1 MKNNNKG
8 ITVVALTITIVV
20 LLIVAG
26 ITSYSGLHTVKSAR
40 FYNAESQMKIINSK
54 VSELYDEY
62 KDGNT
67 AVLNYGMDSKQE
79 GYRIYTK
86 EFIKQKFNIEGIDYD
101 FLVNVKDRK
110 VELEEGI
117 QYQGKSYFTL
127 EDFGINNVPYSGD

>member
-26 ITSYSGLHTVKSAR
+26 IASYSGFHTVKSAR
-40 FYNAESQMKIINSK
+40 FYNAESQMKIINAK

-62 KDGNT
+62 KDGND
-67 AVLNYGMDSKQE
+67 AVLNYGDTSDQD

-86 EFIKQKFNIEGIDYD
+86 EYIKQKFNIEGIDYD
-101 FLVNVKDRK
+101 FLVNVKERK

-117 QYQGKSYFTL
+117 QYQGELYVTL
-127 EDFGINNVPYSGD
+127 EDFGINNVPYNGD

>member
-67 AVLNYGMDSKQE
+67 AVLNYGDVYGKE

-86 EFIKQKFNIEGIDYD
+86 GFIKQKFNIEGIDYD

>member
-40 FYNAESQMKIINSK
+40 FYNAESQMKILNAK

-67 AVLNYGMDSKQE
+67 AVLNYGDVSGKE

-86 EFIKQKFNIEGIDYD
+86 GFIKQKFNIEGIDYD

-117 QYQGKSYFTL
+117 QYQGESYFTL

>member
-40 FYNAESQMKIINSK
+40 FYNAESQMKIINAK

-67 AVLNYGMDSKQE
+67 AVLNYGDVSGKE

-86 EFIKQKFNIEGIDYD
+86 GFIKQKFNIEGIDYD

-110 VELEEGI
+110 VELEKGI
-117 QYQGKSYFTL
+117 QYQGESYFTL

>member
-40 FYNAESQMKIINSK
+40 FYNAESQMKIINAK

-62 KDGNT
+62 KDGNI
-67 AVLNYGMDSKQE
+67 AVLNYGDVSGKE

-86 EFIKQKFNIEGIDYD
+86 GFIKQKFNIEGIDYD

-117 QYQGKSYFTL
+117 QYQGESYFTL

>member
-67 AVLNYGMDSKQE
+67 AVLNYGDVSGKE

-86 EFIKQKFNIEGIDYD
+86 GFIKQKFNIEGPDYD

>member
-40 FYNAESQMKIINSK
+40 FYNAESQMKIINAK

-67 AVLNYGMDSKQE
+67 AVLNYGEVSGKE

-86 EFIKQKFNIEGIDYD
+86 GFIKQKFNIEGIDYD

-110 VELEEGI
+110 VEL
-117 QYQGKSYFTL
+117 QYQGKLYFTL

>member
-40 FYNAESQMKIINSK
+40 FYNAESQMKIINAK

-67 AVLNYGMDSKQE
+67 AVLNYGEVSDKE
-79 GYRIYTK
+79 GYRSYTK
-86 EFIKQKFNIEGIDYD
+86 KYIKKQFNIEGIDYD

-110 VELEEGI
+110 VELKKGI
-117 QYQGKSYFTL
+117 QYQGELYVTL
-127 EDFGINNVPYSGD
+127 ENFGINNVPYSGD

>member
-67 AVLNYGMDSKQE
+67 AVLNYGDVSGKE

-86 EFIKQKFNIEGIDYD
+86 GFIKQKFNIEGIDYD

-110 VELEEGI
+110 VELEKGI
-117 QYQGKSYFTL
+117 QYQGESYFTL

>member
-86 EFIKQKFNIEGIDYD
+86 EFIKHKFNIEGIDYD

-117 QYQGKSYFTL
+117 QYQGELYVTL

>member
-86 EFIKQKFNIEGIDYD
+86 EFI
-101 FLVNVKDRK
+101 
-110 VELEEGI
+110 
-117 QYQGKSYFTL
+117 
-127 EDFGINNVPYSGD
+127 

>member
-67 AVLNYGMDSKQE
+67 AVLNYGDVSGKE

-86 EFIKQKFNIEGIDYD
+86 GFIKQKFNIEGIDYD

-117 QYQGKSYFTL
+117 QYQGESYFTL

>member
-26 ITSYSGLHTVKSAR
+26 ITSYSGLHTVRSAR

-62 KDGNT
+62 KDGDDT
-67 AVLNYGMDSKQE
+67 VLNYGDSSDQE
-79 GYRIYTK
+79 GYRLYTK

-101 FLVNVKDRK
+101 FLVNVKERK
-110 VELEEGI
+110 IELEEGI
-117 QYQGKSYFTL
+117 QYQGELYVTL